1 MPSAE
6 LARRFKEVF
15 GESPNIFAAPGRVN
29 LIGEHTDYN
38 QGFVMPCALEFRTQV
53 AVAPRNDEKLVIRS
67 SEFSE
72 EFIFDSRALPE
83 QRTTTWCDYVLG
95 VIVTLQ
101 RKGYPIAGANVLV
114 HGEVPIGAGLSSSAA
129 VEVATALAF
138 MDLGGVQ
145 LALPKVAE
153 LCQAAENMF
162 VGARCGIMDQ
172 FVSCL
177 GRANHA
183 LLLDCRSLDFRL
195 VPIPADVRIVVCNTM
210 VKHALASGE
219 YNARRAE
226 CEEGVHLL
234 SVSYP
239 QIQSLRDVT
248 TEQLEAEKA
257 RLPGRI
263 YQRCLHVVSENARTQ
278 AGARA
283 LEAGELPQF
292 GRLMAESHRSLRDL
306 YEVSCRELDVMVESA
321 QGLPWFWGGR
331 MTGGGFGGCTVNLV
345 AARNAPDFAVKIAD
359 RYQKVT
365 GIKPE
370 VYVCAAADGAGV
382 ESHV

>member
-1 MPSAE
+1 
-6 LARRFKEVF
+6 
-15 GESPNIFAAPGRVN
+15 
-29 LIGEHTDYN
+29 
-38 QGFVMPCALEFRTQV
+38 MPCALEFRTQV